1 MIHKHIK
8 SLPHHPKRV
17 IVISL
22 IIALIVGIFGYVEIN
37 KKTPAPIINNN
48 SSMTEGTSSSLPQDL
63 TLGFLA
69 SGRIKS
75 VSVKAGDKVSKG
87 QILATLDAGNTEGA
101 LTQAE
106 AAYEMAKANYEKI
119 INGATGATIDVAKT
133 AVNTAKVNLEE
144 TAEQNTLVAN
154 AKNTLL
160 NSTPMALVI
169 GDNSGYDAPTVSG
182 TYTCDQEGTYDLKT
196 YYSTSGI
203 SVSYTGLEQGSFL
216 LTDVPRP
223 MGKCGLFL
231 SFDKTKSLQAGI
243 EYNVNIPNKNAPN
256 YNANQNAYQLALTTK
271 EQTINGA
278 QAVLDQANAS
288 LTALVTAARPEDVAT
303 AQAQM
308 DNAEG
313 TVQIARAA
321 YENTIITAPND
332 GTIVSVAITP
342 GQIATANAPAI
353 EFISN

>member
-1 MIHKHIK
+1 MQMTTFLMKIRTFFT
-8 SLPHHPKRV
+8 KRKIIWT
-17 IVISL
+17 IVIL
-22 IIALIVGIFGYVEIN
+22 LLLFILWFLFGRGANTNNIQTGVVKLQDIQ
-37 KKTPAPIINNN
+37 KT
-48 SSMTEGTSSSLPQDL
+48 
-63 TLGFLA
+63 
-69 SGRIKS
+69 
-75 VSVKAGDKVSKG
+75 V
-87 QILATLDAGNTEGA
+87 LATGQVVSSTDLDLSLQSSGMISKVYVKEGDVAHAGQLLAEEDTSDLVSQLHN
-101 LTQAE
+101 AE
-106 AAYEMAKANYEKI
+106 AGLTIAKQQAS
-119 INGATGATIDVAKT
+119 
-133 AVNTAKVNLEE
+133 TAKSNLENV

-169 GDNSGYDAPTVSG
+169 GDNNGYDAPTVSG